1 MLGGGIGR
9 NGLFRHFRPRGHFP
23 AHGIFKRAAFHA
35 VCGRNGPLLKRSAF
49 GIPCIGHKP
58 KTRDA
63 LVALFPSLQEV
74 AGKFGGVAQ
83 QNNKHARGHGIKRAG
98 MADFLLAQTLDA
110 PHALRGTHASRLVDN
125 QNSMQLFHV
134 NVINSCKIPFRPA
147 KRPAT
152 PHGKRLTP
160 AQGGA
165 AETRPAEK
173 GCYSATARKVATIS
187 PPLSR
192 ESSSPS
198 IAQPS
203 TAPSVSI
210 KVRACFMAASPHI
223 ISVPPPG
230 WKDSFPSLLSHPMKK
245 PLQPSEPLPLP
256 PSCSTMCAS
265 RPPSATCTGL
275 PASVVSFQ

>member
-1 MLGGGIGR
+1 MAFVFCGTSLPARASRYRGW

-49 GIPCIGHKP
+49 GIPCIGHEP

-165 AETRPAEK
+165 AETAL
-173 GCYSATARKVATIS
+173 RKKAV
-187 PPLSR
+187 
-192 ESSSPS
+192 
-198 IAQPS
+198 
-203 TAPSVSI
+203 TAPQ
-210 KVRACFMAASPHI
+210 
-223 ISVPPPG
+223 PG
-230 WKDSFPSLLSHPMKK
+230 R
-245 PLQPSEPLPLP
+245 LPR
-256 PSCSTMCAS
+256 S
-265 RPPSATCTGL
+265 RRL
-275 PASVVSFQ
+275 